1 MNRRQFGTMLGWALT
16 AVICPAL
23 ARVTAAQDRP
33 VTVEGKVAWIAA
45 DKMAVAPPG
54 GLPITVDLSQVDLDQ
69 YRAILSGDWV
79 IVTGTIPLGES
90 RLVATSVQRVER

>member
-1 MNRRQFGTMLGWALT
+1 MNRRQFGTTLGWALT

-90 RLVATSVQRVER
+90 RLVARSVQRVER